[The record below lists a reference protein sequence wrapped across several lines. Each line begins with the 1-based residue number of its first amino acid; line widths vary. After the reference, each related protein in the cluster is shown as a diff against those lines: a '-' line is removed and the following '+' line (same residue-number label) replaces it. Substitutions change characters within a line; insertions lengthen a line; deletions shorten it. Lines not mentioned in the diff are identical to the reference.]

1 MKHDISSPTSNASPF
16 YATFIKLC
24 SSKGLSPSAVAQE
37 AGISS
42 GAPTAWKKGS
52 IPKPA
57 QRKKLCEYF
66 GVTDTQL
73 LGYGLGTD
81 ALPWGKASDELTEL
95 KQKKTPSDSG
105 EGGVPHAQ
113 YREVLAGEGIRLL
126 LDADAKV
133 PQEHLDEIIEFI
145 KFKQQQYGR

>member
-1 MKHDISSPTSNASPF
+1 MKHDISSLASNMSPF
-16 YATFIKLC
+16 YATFIQLC
-24 SSKGLSPSAVAQE
+24 ESRGVSPSAVAHE

-66 GVTDTQL
+66 GVTDAQL
-73 LGYGLGTD
+73 LGYSVIMD
-81 ALPWGKASDELTEL
+81 SLPWEKAAEKLAEIKQEKMSTTEGEREL
-95 KQKKTPSDSG
+95 
-105 EGGVPHAQ
+105 PHAN
-113 YREVLAGEGIRLL
+113 YREVLAEGGIRLL

-133 PQEHLDEIIEFI
+133 PQEHLDDIIEFI